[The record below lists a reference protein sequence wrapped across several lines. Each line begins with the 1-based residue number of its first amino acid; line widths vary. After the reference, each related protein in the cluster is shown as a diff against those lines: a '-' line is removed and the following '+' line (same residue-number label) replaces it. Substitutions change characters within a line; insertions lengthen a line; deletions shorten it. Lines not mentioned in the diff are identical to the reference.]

1 MPAPARNRGHRLAA
15 YAQCSAG
22 GTERARGATWRI
34 MSPTDAEGKIESS
47 AGSVLASALEA
58 AERDHQAAIGP
69 TSAVRLPR
77 RILAGVRLD
86 LAFGA
91 CVVVGVMSLAIY
103 AAGPGAGVLLGS
115 AVAGLTIAVL
125 RIRRSGR
132 QRENSWLG

>member
-1 MPAPARNRGHRLAA
+1 
-15 YAQCSAG
+15 
-22 GTERARGATWRI
+22 

-47 AGSVLASALEA
+47 AGSVLGSALEA

-77 RILAGVRLD
+77 RILAGVRRD

-103 AAGPGAGVLLGS
+103 AAGPGASVLLGS
-115 AVAGLTIAVL
+115 AVAGLTIAIL
-125 RIRRSGR
+125 HIRRSGR
-132 QRENSWLG
+132 